1 MTDPARAGSNAAGSK
16 KSGNRPGR
24 AATTAAV
31 SPGAASTARPT
42 DQATDRAT
50 DRATGAADAARVAGR
65 LRFAAG
71 ICLLEAL
78 AALALA
84 AVELASLDSKRLSA
98 GVTTA
103 VFFGLYAAGLAWSAR
118 GLARAS
124 SWSRGPIVLAQLIQL
139 GVAWSFH
146 GGLSTWITVAL
157 AVPAIIVLIVV
168 FSPDT
173 TTALYGQR
181 AAGGGETD
189 RTQT

>member
-1 MTDPARAGSNAAGSK
+1 MTDRGRAGSKAAGSK
-16 KSGNRPGR
+16 KSGSRP
-24 AATTAAV
+24 AQAVPATAAPADAT
-31 SPGAASTARPT
+31 SNAEPAAEPT
-42 DQATDRAT
+42 SQDT
-50 DRATGAADAARVAGR
+50 AADAARVASR

-103 VFFGLYAAGLAWSAR
+103 VFFILYAAGLAWSAR

-146 GGLSTWITVAL
+146 GGLSTWVTVAL
-157 AVPAIIVLIVV
+157 AIPAIVVLVVV

-173 TTALYGQR
+173 TTALYGHR
-181 AAGGGETD
+181 GGGAD
-189 RTQT
+189 DSQTGRSQT